1 MMIFFLLF
9 LECESGYFGKGC
21 ENMCGWCFNNDVC
34 DYVDG
39 FCLDSCFVGWK
50 GLGCKDGKLLDF
62 WYYIVLLLY

>member
-1 MMIFFLLF
+1 MIFFLLF
-9 LECESGYFGKGC
+9 LECESGYFGKDC

-50 GLGCKDGKLLDF
+50 GLDCKEGKLLDVLC
-62 WYYIVLLLY
+62 YIVLLLF